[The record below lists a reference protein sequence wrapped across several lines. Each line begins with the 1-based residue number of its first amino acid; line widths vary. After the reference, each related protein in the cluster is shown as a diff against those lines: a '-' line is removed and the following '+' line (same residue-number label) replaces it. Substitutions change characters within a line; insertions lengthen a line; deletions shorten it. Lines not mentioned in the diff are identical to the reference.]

1 MDIIDKIK
9 QIQCLLPSP
18 DDIIVITVSSG
29 ITCEEANHILTTIKD
44 ILKKKNYNNEVLM
57 IANDVK
63 LSLIRKEDSND

>member
-29 ITCEEANHILTTIKD
+29 ITDQEFHHIHTTVKD

-57 IANDVK
+57 ITNDVK
-63 LSLIRKEDSND
+63 LSLIRKES